1 MINLIERLKRES
13 DFNKIFSKGK
23 RSYAKS
29 LAMLY
34 LKSEKLKIG
43 FCVSKKHGNAVTRN
57 RIKRLL
63 RAAAREAFEGVQAK
77 ILVVFMPKVS
87 ENYEYGRFVK
97 DMKYILEREGL
108 K

>member
-1 MINLIERLKRES
+1 MIDRLKKES

-23 RSYAKS
+23 RVYAKS

-34 LKSEKLKIG
+34 IKSNKKLKIG
-43 FCVSKKHGNAVTRN
+43 YSVSKKHGKAVTRN

-63 RAAAREAFEGVQAK
+63 RASAREVFKDVQTK
-77 ILVVFMPKVS
+77 MYVVFMPKVS
-87 ENYEYGRFVK
+87 EHYEYNKFK
-97 DMKYILEREGL
+97 EDMLSILEREGI